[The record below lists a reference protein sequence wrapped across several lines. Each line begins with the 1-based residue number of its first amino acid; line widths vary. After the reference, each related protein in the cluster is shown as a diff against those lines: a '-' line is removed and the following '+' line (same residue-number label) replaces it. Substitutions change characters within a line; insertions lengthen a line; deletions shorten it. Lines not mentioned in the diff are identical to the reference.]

1 MRRIGEIY
9 NERYNERIGEQR
21 SGNKWEII
29 NRMKDVK
36 REAKGDDGNR
46 ANMSEIG
53 KIEVADV
60 IVQEG
65 GENERKNIKAERWN
79 RSKEE
84 NK

>member
-1 MRRIGEIY
+1 MKIMRRIGEIY

-36 REAKGDDGNR
+36 RKAKGDDRNR

-53 KIEVADV
+53 KIEEADV
-60 IVQEG
+60 IV
-65 GENERKNIKAERWN
+65 
-79 RSKEE
+79 
-84 NK
+84 